1 MLKWTTLLS
10 VALGLIAPASLH
22 EAFDAQQAYNYTA
35 QVAGFG
41 ERMPESPGH
50 QKTVDL
56 IYQVLKKNGA
66 QIEADKFTAKT
77 PRGNVPVHNIIGK
90 FNVSA
95 DPNQPIFILAGH
107 YDTLF
112 QKGFIGANDG
122 ASSTAILLSFADAL
136 SKQKTK
142 MQVWL
147 MWTDLEEAIESFV
160 GDDGLYGSRHFAQL
174 LASDGRAKRVR
185 GFFLLDMIGDKNL
198 GVCLERNSTRA
209 LQDTIAQ
216 AAKML
221 GTTKYFFQ
229 SECDII
235 DDHKSFLDVGIPSV
249 DVVDAEFG
257 RMGPQF
263 DGMGEFHHAN
273 SDTMDKVSKNSL
285 DIVGRTILQTVELLD
300 R

>member
-77 PRGNVPVHNIIGK
+77 PRGMVPVHNIIGK
-90 FNVSA
+90 FNVTA
-95 DPNQPIFILAGH
+95 DLNQPIFILAGH

-136 SKQKTK
+136 SVT
-142 MQVWL
+142 L
-147 MWTDLEEAIESFV
+147 
-160 GDDGLYGSRHFAQL
+160 GSNNR
-174 LASDGRAKRVR
+174 
-185 GFFLLDMIGDKNL
+185 
-198 GVCLERNSTRA
+198 
-209 LQDTIAQ
+209 
-216 AAKML
+216 
-221 GTTKYFFQ
+221 
-229 SECDII
+229 
-235 DDHKSFLDVGIPSV
+235 
-249 DVVDAEFG
+249 
-257 RMGPQF
+257 
-263 DGMGEFHHAN
+263 
-273 SDTMDKVSKNSL
+273 
-285 DIVGRTILQTVELLD
+285 
-300 R
+300 